1 MLISSIVATAQDNII
16 GKNNRIPW
24 YLSNDLKYF
33 KRTTL
38 GHHVIMGRKSFE
50 SIGRPLPK
58 RTNIIITRNIF
69 FAASNC
75 LVAHSVEEALELA
88 HDNGEEVAFII
99 GGAQIYEQSMAFWD
113 KLYLTEV
120 DAQIDFSPED
130 EIARFPKWQPGDNWE
145 EISCDCHSA
154 DEKND
159 HDYCFKVFKRMG

>member
-88 HDNGEEVAFII
+88 RDNGEVEAFII
-99 GGAQIYEQSMAFWD
+99 GGAQIYEQSMAVWD
-113 KLYLTEV
+113 KLYITEV

-130 EIARFPKWQPGDNWE
+130 EIARFPKWQPGDN
-145 EISCDCHSA
+145 
-154 DEKND
+154 
-159 HDYCFKVFKRMG
+159 